1 MNTLIKGSAQ
11 ALGTDT
17 RPEVELLLCCTRTC
31 MDSQTAARIVFLLQK
46 DIDWN
51 YLLQTALWH
60 GVIPLLYWSLN
71 FTCPEAVPQVI
82 LSQLRECFH
91 NLARRNLF
99 LTGELLKL
107 LSLFTAHNIPAIPYK
122 GPILATSAYGNLAF
136 RQFCDL
142 DILIHKQDAL
152 RAKSLLLSQGYRLSR
167 EQQSGAQ
174 EAMWFQSACEY
185 NFVSNDGK
193 VMVEPHWAIARPKYC
208 FLLDPECLWD
218 RLEPI
223 FLADT
228 SVLTFR
234 PQDLLL
240 IVCMNGTKD
249 LWKSLKQICDVAEVI
264 RAHPQIEWEQVMKQ
278 ARSIGSERML
288 LVGFF
293 LASDLLGTPLPQV
306 VWQRIQA
313 DATVKL
319 LALQVCER
327 LFLHDVDD
335 SPKLESNFSLWDI
348 KVRERLQDKVR
359 YCFNLALSPN
369 EADAALLPLPPYLY
383 FIYYLLRPIR
393 LIGRHGLML
402 LKKIRCALK
411 LS

>member
-1 MNTLIKGSAQ
+1 MKTLSRGSAK
-11 ALGTDT
+11 ALETDT

-31 MDSQTAARIVFLLQK
+31 IDSQTAVRLLALLKK
-46 DIDWN
+46 DTDWN

-60 GVIPLLYWSLN
+60 GVIPLLYWNLN
-71 FTCPEAVPQVI
+71 STCPEAVPQAI
-82 LSQLRECFH
+82 LSQLREYFH

-107 LSLFTAHNIPAIPYK
+107 LNLFAAHNIPAIPYK
-122 GPILATSAYGNLAF
+122 GPILAASAYGNLAF

-167 EQQSGAQ
+167 QQKSGAQ

-185 NFVSNDGK
+185 NFVSSDGK

-208 FLLDPECLWD
+208 FRLDPECLWD

-223 FLADT
+223 SLAGT

-264 RAHPQIEWEQVMKQ
+264 RAYPQLDLEQVMQQ

-288 LVGFF
+288 LVSFF
-293 LASDLLGTPLPQV
+293 LASHLLGTPLPKE
-306 VWQRIQA
+306 VWQRVQA
-313 DATVKL
+313 DSTVKL

-327 LFLHDVDD
+327 LFLHDANDQ
-335 SPKLESNFSLWDI
+335 PEFESNFSLWDI
-348 KVRERLQDKVR
+348 RVRERLQDKVR
-359 YCFNLALSPN
+359 YCFNLVFSPN
-369 EADAALLPLPPYLY
+369 EGDAALLPLPPFLY

-393 LIGRHGLML
+393 LIGRNGLIT
-402 LKKIRCALK
+402 LKKMISLA
-411 LS
+411 